1 MTGKAMWRQSVHYLA
16 PLNEMVV
23 CAGSYGSLARYLT
36 VPRLQPFGESTIVGG
51 SGDLSD
57 FQKVTGLVDE
67 LVYVSL
73 LAPIE
78 MLPGRKYILMK

>member
-1 MTGKAMWRQSVHYLA
+1 VWFGGQAKQWRQLAHCHA
-16 PLNEMVV
+16 PLNDATVS
-23 CAGSYGSLARYLT
+23 AGSYGSLARYLT

-67 LVYVSL
+67 LVYV
-73 LAPIE
+73 P
-78 MLPGRKYILMK
+78 LPAQT